1 MKNQK
6 GFTLIEL
13 LLVLAIIGIISAIAI
28 PALLGQRARA
38 RDKSAQENC
47 SAIIGDFISAYDKA
61 REEGVDVSTI
71 GTFTTNII
79 GTGVTDTKINA
90 LWVSKN
96 PWNTTGAL
104 SAYNQAP
111 VTETKPDGPTT
122 RAAATAG
129 NQGQVQIGYL
139 PPDGT
144 ATPAV
149 PGTLVTAVYL
159 YNSFTDAAA
168 TTTHVFYK
176 VSNLE

>member
-1 MKNQK
+1 MKSQK

-61 REEGVDVSTI
+61 REEGTDVSTVS
-71 GTFTTNII
+71 TFTTNIV
-79 GTGVTDTKINA
+79 GTDAATTKINA

-104 SAYNQAP
+104 PAYNQTI
-111 VTETKPDGPTT
+111 VSETAVDGTAT
-122 RAAATAG
+122 RTAATAT

-144 ATPAV
+144 ATPAI

-159 YNSFTDAAA
+159 YNSFTDAAGTA
-168 TTTHVFYK
+168 THVFYK